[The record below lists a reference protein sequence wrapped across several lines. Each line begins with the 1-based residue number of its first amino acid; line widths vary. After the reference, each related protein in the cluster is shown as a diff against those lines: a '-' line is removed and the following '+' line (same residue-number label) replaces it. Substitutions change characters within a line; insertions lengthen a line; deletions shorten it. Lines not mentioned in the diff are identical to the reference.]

1 MPHACR
7 WREGSLDH
15 HDPGFVADPH
25 GVLDEI
31 REEAPLLHSDR
42 HGGFWLLSRYDDVRT
57 AAIDYDRFTSSVVG
71 VTVIPPS
78 QPRDYPQIPIELDPP
93 EHTRYRGIVSGLF
106 ARSRV
111 EQLRPGLERLAAELV
126 EPLAARGRAELVEE
140 FAVPMSVGTLGAFM
154 GLPREDQR
162 LWADWVRRM
171 FEGSITDPA
180 EQRRALGEFEAY
192 LDGLVDERKRE
203 RRDDFVSLL
212 LDTELEGQ
220 RLSDREIR
228 GFGILMLMAGHETT
242 AGGMGMSLLFLAQR
256 PDLRRRLFAEPALIP
271 SAVNELLRLFSP
283 IQIFC
288 RNAARD
294 LELHGQ
300 TIQTGDVVALSYA
313 GANRDPRE
321 FPEPGECVLDRKPNR
336 HLAFGFGHHLCLGA
350 NVARL
355 EMAIMLE
362 TFAALAPELELDP
375 ARPPRWKARGDV
387 RGLLSLHARLGSAR
401 GG

>member
-1 MPHACR
+1 MPHSSR
-7 WREGSLDH
+7 DGGSFDH
-15 HDPGFVADPH
+15 HDPAFVADPH
-25 GVLDEI
+25 PVLDEI
-31 REEAPLLHSDR
+31 RESAPLLHSDR
-42 HGGFWLLSRYDDVRT
+42 YGGFWLLSRYEDVKA
-57 AAIDYDRFTSSVVG
+57 AAIDYERFTSSVVG

-78 QPRDYPQIPIELDPP
+78 QPRDYPQIPIEMDPP
-93 EHTRYRGIVSGLF
+93 EHTRYRGIVGGVF

-111 EQLRPGLERLAAELV
+111 EQLRPELERLAESLLEPLV
-126 EPLAARGRAELVEE
+126 ERGEGELVEE

-154 GLPREDQR
+154 GLPREDQL
-162 LWADWVRRM
+162 LWAGWVRRM
-171 FEGSITDPA
+171 FEGSIKDPE
-180 EQRRALGEFEAY
+180 EQRRATAEFEAY
-192 LDGLVDERKRE
+192 LDGLVAERKRE
-203 RRDDFVSLL
+203 RGDDFISLL

-242 AGGMGMSLLFLAQR
+242 AGAMGMTMLFLAQR

-271 SAVNELLRLFSP
+271 TAVNELLRLFSP

-294 LELHGQ
+294 VELHGQ
-300 TIQTGDVVALSYA
+300 TITAGDVVALSYA

-321 FPEPGECVLDRKPNR
+321 FPQPEECVLDRKPNR

-355 EMAIMLE
+355 ELAIMLDRL
-362 TFAALAPELELDP
+362 ARLAPDFELDP
-375 ARPPRWKARGDV
+375 ERPPLWKARGDV
-387 RGLLSLHARLGSAR
+387 RGLLSLHARLR
-401 GG
+401 GADGG